1 MKRMND
7 LKIITK
13 SEFLPEYSSDAK
25 ALFLF
30 SYKIK
35 IENMGEKNVQL
46 ISRHWDI
53 EDSLGR
59 KKVVDGEG
67 VIGKKPIIKP
77 GECFEYKSFCP
88 LNTNFGY
95 MKGFYTLRDDKGSL
109 FKASIP
115 KFGLVSPNSIN

>member
-1 MKRMND
+1 MKND
-7 LKIITK
+7 LKIIAK
-13 SEFLPEYSSDAK
+13 SEFLPEYSSDEK

-35 IENMGEKNVQL
+35 IENMGAEDVQL

-59 KKVVDGEG
+59 KRVVDGEG
-67 VIGKKPIIKP
+67 VVGEKPVIKP

-95 MKGFYTLRDDKGSL
+95 MEGFYTLRDEKGNL
-109 FKASIP
+109 FRASIP
-115 KFGLVSPNSIN
+115 KFGLIIPNYIN